1 MNTTENQK
9 WQLDLLRELIRTSF
23 KLRYN
28 DSVLGFI
35 WVILKPLL
43 TFTVLFIVF
52 SNFKS
57 DVYGSI
63 ETFQVY
69 LLVGVVFYGY
79 FSESILSGM
88 DSLLGLAHIILKVQ
102 FPKQLAVLSSQGLAL
117 INFFFSLII
126 LIAISLLNPIQ
137 PTLLSLL
144 NFVYAI
150 SVLTVSAYS
159 ISLFSSVIT
168 VRFRDL
174 KQIFEILLQLGFYL
188 SPIIYPI
195 SLIPESYRDIYM
207 LNPVTIVIQSA
218 RAALITGE
226 VLYFKEL
233 TIIMLGALCV
243 ILIGRIYFSKFV
255 KRVTEYY

>member
-1 MNTTENQK
+1 MGHGHYFSEYGGLGTSAFISVICGIGIRELIVGKMLFKEPLEKQIKTYERSLYCFTKTSCCIIIDVIMNTTENQK

-102 FPKQLAVLSSQGLAL
+102 FPKQLAVLSSQGLAHK
-117 INFFFSLII
+117 F
-126 LIAISLLNPIQ
+126 
-137 PTLLSLL
+137 
-144 NFVYAI
+144 
-150 SVLTVSAYS
+150 
-159 ISLFSSVIT
+159 LFLV
-168 VRFRDL
+168 
-174 KQIFEILLQLGFYL
+174 
-188 SPIIYPI
+188 
-195 SLIPESYRDIYM
+195 
-207 LNPVTIVIQSA
+207 
-218 RAALITGE
+218 
-226 VLYFKEL
+226 
-233 TIIMLGALCV
+233 
-243 ILIGRIYFSKFV
+243 
-255 KRVTEYY
+255 